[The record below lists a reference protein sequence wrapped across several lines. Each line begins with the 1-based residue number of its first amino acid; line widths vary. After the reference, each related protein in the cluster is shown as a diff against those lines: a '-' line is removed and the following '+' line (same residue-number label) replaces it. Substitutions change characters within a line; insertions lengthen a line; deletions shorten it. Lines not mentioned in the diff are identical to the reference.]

1 MDNIKLF
8 LNSNRSKKSVNAPF
22 YQDVELKANKKM
34 FTEENINGIVNAFDL
49 YNEERNATNKVRLVC
64 SINPVCS
71 NVLFNPVTEI
81 VKDEGSESPLVLNY
95 KELKNSDICR
105 KNYDISSND
114 ETDKHP
120 IKPIINDDSKVIDN
134 SSFIWN
140 EYEAIRDTQLSS
152 NDFGFK
158 YHCGVDIFNNHL
170 LRSDTFKIVSYNKDN
185 SNKRKSDGRRGSKL
199 QHFYIDQYFNTIDDW
214 MRDSRGNIVYNNFF
228 NPFLNPDSIL
238 YNYEVSNFNGSN
250 KVKNEKDLLDFYDFY
265 ATFDFKLKINDAKN
279 IISLT
284 QNTTIKIEFDYEL
297 TEYSTNVVRTKHAIY
312 TDILAA
318 DNTDK
323 TIQFKVNSTS
333 DDKNGSPYFDKHLVD
348 YRIIDSSINVVING
362 TNNAAERNVYYKT
375 VTTFGGDNDTFV
387 GTGGHFGNGRRAP
400 RDFGGRTFEGGF
412 SGSRG
417 SHTTVYKYDLVY
429 SPLNGNTPDTFS
441 NASHLYQS
449 YDVKTFEETIKDKLI
464 EDNGWFGFKN
474 TSKLPTYDVSSEK
487 TIDISKPINSENSS
501 SFIDM
506 YPGRDL
512 YSFTPKYNKYKNR
525 IEPNWDYCL
534 TYPSSSMTKG
544 FDFINE
550 ETGGLKI
557 QMFDEFTIGDSGEHL
572 ITFYCLSQHGLRVGD
587 YVNIYKNGT
596 DKVVSNAIVS
606 NVYDKYIFQINK
618 NGISIS
624 NKWHD
629 VSDSPKEFSGDGI
642 TYSKDPLNEGVYV
655 DDTPSANVY
664 YVLPDTQKV
673 NLDTDYN
680 NLSFKRVVS
689 NVECKYYVRIFSK
702 IPNFKFCD
710 TEINDKTLYDK
721 TNNRDLIKEYSDKDH
736 AFGSHINR
744 VGFSKNIYGD
754 EISEIVFTDDIDLT
768 ALKDNLGRPLTD
780 IYLTIVKRN
789 KGYKSWYGIS
799 PETKIDVTA
808 DDIEYSHCFGKNSCS
823 LRLSD
828 DSLNYIGVND
838 IRKIDSETEGLNIK
852 KINETSSF
860 DVDEIV
866 FDECQNFYGDLCCY
880 SPIDALEESIQ
891 PILNRFNTAQRDL
904 KISDEGYKYFSSF
917 KVDMIDKDET
927 AIGYGDPYEIQVAG
941 LHSTQITYNSLPRR
955 EGYYYQTHYKIP
967 VKTISS
973 KLSEQLPLFHT
984 ILDITKDGDYFK
996 IYTDD
1001 ENGFTINEKPILYD
1015 KDENKVYVC
1024 LITEIITSKKFVC
1037 KILDEE
1043 GKKVNLTGIEDI
1055 SRYNLLSKDGTIPS
1069 YAKIIK
1075 DGSCRYLWREVLQNG
1090 FDDNSNVEVYPFTN
1104 GALYINRNINFY
1116 LRRQNPSDEPQ
1127 ETIELSENNAYISY
1141 EDKGEVISKV
1151 ETEDNY
1157 VSEKNMKEC

>member
-1 MDNIKLF
+1 MDNIKIF

-34 FTEENINGIVNAFDL
+34 FTEENINGVVNAFDL

-81 VKDEGSESPLVLNY
+81 VKNEGSKSPLVLNY
-95 KELKNSDICR
+95 KKLKNSDIW
-105 KNYDISSND
+105 SND
-114 ETDKHP
+114 GLHNP
-120 IKPIINDDSKVIDN
+120 IKPMTFNGEEN
-134 SSFIWN
+134 SEFTWD
-140 EYEAIRDTQLSS
+140 EYEAVRDTQLSS

-158 YHCGVDIFNNHL
+158 YHCGIDIFNNHL
-170 LRSDTFKIVSYNKDN
+170 LRSNTFKIVSYNEEN
-185 SNKRKSDGRRGSKL
+185 SFVPRSDGRRRTKNDEL
-199 QHFYIDQYFNTIDDW
+199 ELKHAYIDHYFNTIDDW

-228 NPFLNPDSIL
+228 NPFLNSDSIL
-238 YNYEVSNFNGSN
+238 YDYEATNFKGDND
-250 KVKNEKDLLDFYDFY
+250 VKGKKDKKDYY
-265 ATFDFKLKINDAKN
+265 ATFDFILKINDVKN
-279 IISLT
+279 IIELK

-297 TEYSTNVVRTKHAIY
+297 TESSKDEIPRKKHALY
-312 TDILAA
+312 TDVLTR
-318 DNTDK
+318 NKTDK
-323 TIQFKVNSTS
+323 TFHFKVNSAS
-333 DDKNGSPYFDKHLVD
+333 DEINKPVYFDKPLEK
-348 YRIIDSSINVVING
+348 YRIKDDTINIVING
-362 TNNAAERNVYYKT
+362 TNMTNESNVYYKT
-375 VTTFGGDNDTFV
+375 FSD
-387 GTGGHFGNGRRAP
+387 
-400 RDFGGRTFEGGF
+400 RTDAQ
-412 SGSRG
+412 R
-417 SHTTVYKYDLVY
+417 YNLAY
-429 SPLNGNTPDTFS
+429 SPMNGNTPDTFS

-449 YDVKTFEETIKDKLI
+449 YDVKTFEEAIKDKLI

-474 TSKLPTYDVSSEK
+474 TSKLPTYDISTNK
-487 TIDISKPINSENSS
+487 KIDISKPINSENSS

-587 YVNIYKNGT
+587 YVNIYKNGA
-596 DKVVSNAIVS
+596 DKIVSNAIVS

-618 NGISIS
+618 NSIKISD
-624 NKWHD
+624 KWYD
-629 VSDSPKEFSGDGI
+629 VSGSPKTFSADGI
-642 TYSKDPLNEGVYV
+642 TYSEDPLNKGVYV
-655 DDTPSANVY
+655 DNTPSANIY

-710 TEINDKTLYDK
+710 TEINDKTLYDN

-736 AFGSHINR
+736 NFESHINR

-799 PETKIDVTA
+799 PENEIDVTA

-852 KINETSSF
+852 RINDTSSF
-860 DVDEIV
+860 DVDEII
-866 FDECQNFYGDLCCY
+866 FDECRNFYGDLCCY
-880 SPIDALEESIQ
+880 SPIDVLEESIQ

-904 KISDEGYKYFSSF
+904 KISDKGYKYFSSF
-917 KVDMIDKDET
+917 DVDMINKDET
-927 AIGYGDPYEIQVAG
+927 AIGYGDPHAIQVAG
-941 LHSTQITYNSLPRR
+941 LHSTQITYSSLPRR

-984 ILDITKDGDYFK
+984 ILDMTKDGDYFK
-996 IYTDD
+996 IYTDND
-1001 ENGFTINEKPILYD
+1001 NGFTINEKPILYD

-1024 LITEIITSKKFVC
+1024 LITEIITNKKFVC
-1037 KILDEE
+1037 KILNEE
-1043 GKKVNLTGIEDI
+1043 GKKVNLPDIEDI
-1055 SRYNLLSKDGTIPS
+1055 SRYNLLSKDETIPF
-1069 YAKIIK
+1069 YANIIK

-1116 LRRQNPSDEPQ
+1116 LRRQNPSDESQ
-1127 ETIELSENNAYISY
+1127 ETIELSENNTYISY
-1141 EDKGEVISKV
+1141 EDKGEIISKV

>member
-1 MDNIKLF
+1 MDNIKIF

-34 FTEENINGIVNAFDL
+34 FTEENINGVVNAFDL

-81 VKDEGSESPLVLNY
+81 VKDEGSKSPLVLNY
-95 KELKNSDICR
+95 KELKNSDI
-105 KNYDISSND
+105 SSND
-114 ETDKHP
+114 DRNP
-120 IKPIINDDSKVIDN
+120 IKPITSDDSDTIDN

-158 YHCGVDIFNNHL
+158 YHCGIDIFNNHL
-170 LRSDTFKIVSYNKDN
+170 LRSDTFKIVSYNEIN
-185 SNKRKSDGRRGSKL
+185 SSKRKSDGRRGSKQ

-250 KVKNEKDLLDFYDFY
+250 KVKGEKDLYDYY

-362 TNNAAERNVYYKT
+362 TNNTDEKNTYYKT
-375 VTTFGGDNDTFV
+375 VTAFDRDGGTFDN
-387 GTGGHFGNGRRAP
+387 GGGHFGGRRAP
-400 RDFGGRTFEGGF
+400 RDFGGRTSEGGNF
-412 SGSRG
+412 SGSRD
-417 SHTTVYKYDLVY
+417 SQTTVYKYDLVY
-429 SPLNGNTPDTFS
+429 SPLNGSTPDTFS

-449 YDVKTFEETIKDKLI
+449 YDVKTFEEAIKAKLI

-474 TSKLPTYDVSSEK
+474 TSKLPTYDMSSK
-487 TIDISKPINSENSS
+487 KKIDISKPINSENSS

-550 ETGGLKI
+550 ETDGLKI

-606 NVYDKYIFQINK
+606 NVYNKYIFQINK

-624 NKWHD
+624 NKWYD
-629 VSDSPKEFSGDGI
+629 VSGSPKTFSGDGI
-642 TYSKDPLNEGVYV
+642 TYSKDPLNEGVYI
-655 DDTPSANVY
+655 DNTPSANVY

-710 TEINDKTLYDK
+710 TEINDKTLYNK
-721 TNNRDLIKEYSDKDH
+721 SNNRDLIKEYSDKDH
-736 AFGSHINR
+736 AFESHINR

-838 IRKIDSETEGLNIK
+838 IRKIDSETEGLNIQ
-852 KINETSSF
+852 KINKTSSF
-860 DVDEIV
+860 DADEIV

-904 KISDEGYKYFSSF
+904 KISDDGYKYFSSF
-917 KVDMIDKDET
+917 DVDMIDKDET
-927 AIGYGDPYEIQVAG
+927 AIGYGDPYEVQVAG
-941 LHSTQITYNSLPRR
+941 LHSVQITYNSLPRR

-1015 KDENKVYVC
+1015 KDENKVYLC
-1024 LITEIITSKKFVC
+1024 LITEIITNKKFTC

-1043 GKKVNLTGIEDI
+1043 GKKVNLTDIEDV
-1055 SRYNLLSKDGTIPS
+1055 SRYNLLSKDETIPS

-1075 DGSCRYLWREVLQNG
+1075 DGSCRYLWILMAH
-1090 FDDNSNVEVYPFTN
+1090 FILT
-1104 GALYINRNINFY
+1104 
-1116 LRRQNPSDEPQ
+1116 
-1127 ETIELSENNAYISY
+1127 ETLISTL
-1141 EDKGEVISKV
+1141 EGKILLMSHRKL
-1151 ETEDNY
+1151 
-1157 VSEKNMKEC
+1157 

>member
-1 MDNIKLF
+1 MDNIKIF
-8 LNSNRSKKSVNAPF
+8 LNSNRSKQSVNAPF
-22 YQDVELKANKKM
+22 YEDIELKANKKM
-34 FTEENINGIVNAFDL
+34 FTEENINGVVNAFDL

-64 SINPVCS
+64 TINPVCS

-81 VKDEGSESPLVLNY
+81 VKDEGSNFPLVLNY
-95 KELKNSDICR
+95 KELKNHEIL
-105 KNYDISSND
+105 SND
-114 ETDKHP
+114 GLHNP
-120 IKPIINDDSKVIDN
+120 IKPMTTDKTTSFNDDEN
-134 SSFIWN
+134 SGFTWN
-140 EYEAIRDTQLSS
+140 EYEAVRDTQLSS

-158 YHCGVDIFNNHL
+158 YHCGIDIFNNHL
-170 LRSDTFKIVSYNKDN
+170 LRSDTFKIVSYNEKN
-185 SNKRKSDGRRGSKL
+185 SFAPKSDGRRRSDEAEPKVT
-199 QHFYIDQYFNTIDDW
+199 HTYIDQYFNTIDDW

-228 NPFLNPDSIL
+228 NPFLNSNSIL
-238 YNYEVSNFNGSN
+238 YNYETSNFNGSK
-250 KVKNEKDLLDFYDFY
+250 KVDGEDDAYDYY
-265 ATFDFKLKINDAKN
+265 ATFDFKLMINDKKN
-279 IISLT
+279 IVSLT

-297 TEYSTNVVRTKHAIY
+297 TEYDWEHSSTSECSKNNGVYVKHAIY
-312 TDILAA
+312 TDTLA
-318 DNTDK
+318 TDK
-323 TIQFKVNSTS
+323 TDKIFQFTVNSAS
-333 DDKNGSPYFDKHLVD
+333 DTKNCPPYFDKHLVD

-362 TNNAAERNVYYKT
+362 TNNVYETNVYYKT
-375 VTTFGGDNDTFV
+375 FSD
-387 GTGGHFGNGRRAP
+387 
-400 RDFGGRTFEGGF
+400 RTDVE
-412 SGSRG
+412 
-417 SHTTVYKYDLVY
+417 KYNLVY
-429 SPLNGNTPDTFS
+429 SPMNGNTPDTFS

-474 TSKLPTYDVSSEK
+474 TSKLPTYDMSNDWRSHSEK
-487 TIDISKPINSENSS
+487 KIDISKPINSENSS

-506 YPGRDL
+506 YPGREL

-534 TYPSSSMTKG
+534 TYPSSSMVKG

-557 QMFDEFTIGDSGEHL
+557 QMFDEFTVGDSGEHL

-606 NVYDKYIFQINK
+606 NVYDKYIFQIDK
-618 NGISIS
+618 NGINIS
-624 NKWHD
+624 DKWYD
-629 VSDSPKEFSGDGI
+629 VSGLPETFSANGI
-642 TYSKDPLNEGVYV
+642 TYSEDPLNKGVYV
-655 DDTPSANVY
+655 DNTSSANVY

-673 NLDTDYN
+673 NLNTEYN

-721 TNNRDLIKEYSDKDH
+721 TSNRDLIKEYSDKDH
-736 AFGSHINR
+736 NFESHINR

-754 EISEIVFTDDIDLT
+754 EINEIVFTDDIDLT

-789 KGYKSWYGIS
+789 KGYKSWYGVS
-799 PETKIDVTA
+799 PENKIDVTA
-808 DDIEYSHCFGKNSCS
+808 NDIEYSHCFGKNSCS

-828 DSLNYIGVND
+828 DSLNYVGVND
-838 IRKIDSETEGLNIK
+838 IRKIDSEIEGLDIK
-852 KINETSSF
+852 KINDTSSF
-860 DVDEIV
+860 DADEII
-866 FDECQNFYGDLCCY
+866 FDECRNFYGDLCCY
-880 SPIDALEESIQ
+880 SPVDVLEESIQ
-891 PILNRFNTAQRDL
+891 PVLNRFNTAQRDL

-917 KVDMIDKDET
+917 NVDMINKDET
-927 AIGYGDPYEIQVAG
+927 EIGYGDPYDVQVAG
-941 LHSTQITYNSLPRR
+941 LHSTQTTYNSLPRR

-984 ILDITKDGDYFK
+984 ILDITKDGDHFK
-996 IYTDD
+996 IYTDND
-1001 ENGFTINEKPILYD
+1001 NGFTINEKPILYD
-1015 KDENKVYVC
+1015 KDENKVYIC
-1024 LITEIITSKKFVC
+1024 LITEIITNKKFVC
-1037 KILDEE
+1037 EILNEE
-1043 GKKVNLTGIEDI
+1043 GKKVNLPDIENI
-1055 SRYNLLSKDGTIPS
+1055 SRYNLLSKDETIPF
-1069 YAKIIK
+1069 YANIIK
-1075 DGSCRYLWREVLQNG
+1075 DGSCRYLWREILQNG

-1127 ETIELSENNAYISY
+1127 ETIELSENNTYVSY
-1141 EDKGEVISKV
+1141 EDKGEVISEV

-1157 VSEKNMKEC
+1157 VSEKNMKKC

>member
-1 MDNIKLF
+1 MDNIKIF

-34 FTEENINGIVNAFDL
+34 FTEENINGAVNAFDL

-81 VKDEGSESPLVLNY
+81 VKDEGSNSPLVLNY
-95 KELKNSDICR
+95 NELKNHEIL
-105 KNYDISSND
+105 SND
-114 ETDKHP
+114 GLHNP
-120 IKPIINDDSKVIDN
+120 IKPMTTDETTSFNDDEN
-134 SSFIWN
+134 SGFTWN
-140 EYEAIRDTQLSS
+140 EYEAVRDTQLSS

-158 YHCGVDIFNNHL
+158 YHCGIDIFNNHL
-170 LRSDTFKIVSYNKDN
+170 LRSDTFKIVSYNEKN
-185 SNKRKSDGRRGSKL
+185 SFAPKSDGRRRSDEAESEVT
-199 QHFYIDQYFNTIDDW
+199 HTYIDQYFNTIDDW

-228 NPFLNPDSIL
+228 NPFLNSDSIL
-238 YNYEVSNFNGSN
+238 YDYETSNFNGSN
-250 KVKNEKDLLDFYDFY
+250 KVEGENDAYNYY
-265 ATFDFKLKINDAKN
+265 ATFDFKLIINDKKN
-279 IISLT
+279 IVSLT

-297 TEYSTNVVRTKHAIY
+297 TEYNWEHSSTSGCSKNGVYRKHAIY
-312 TDILAA
+312 TDTLA
-318 DNTDK
+318 TDK
-323 TIQFKVNSTS
+323 TDKIFQFEVNSAS
-333 DDKNGSPYFDKHLVD
+333 DTKNCPPYFDKHLEK
-348 YRIIDSSINVVING
+348 YRIIDGTINIVING
-362 TNNAAERNVYYKT
+362 TNMANESNVYYKT
-375 VTTFGGDNDTFV
+375 FSDRTDTQ
-387 GTGGHFGNGRRAP
+387 
-400 RDFGGRTFEGGF
+400 
-412 SGSRG
+412 
-417 SHTTVYKYDLVY
+417 KYNLAY
-429 SPLNGNTPDTFS
+429 SPMNGNTLDTFS

-474 TSKLPTYDVSSEK
+474 TSKLPTYDTSNDWRSHSEK
-487 TIDISKPINSENSS
+487 KIDISKPINSENSS

-506 YPGRDL
+506 YPGREL

-557 QMFDEFTIGDSGEHL
+557 QMFDEFTVGDSGEHL

-596 DKVVSNAIVS
+596 DKIVSNAIVS
-606 NVYDKYIFQINK
+606 NVYDKYIFQIDK

-624 NKWHD
+624 DKWYD
-629 VSDSPKEFSGDGI
+629 VSGLPKTFSANGI
-642 TYSKDPLNEGVYV
+642 TYSEDPLNKGVYV
-655 DDTPSANVY
+655 DNTSSANVY

-673 NLDTDYN
+673 NLNTEYN

-721 TNNRDLIKEYSDKDH
+721 TSNRDLIKEYSDKDH
-736 AFGSHINR
+736 NFESHINR

-754 EISEIVFTDDIDLT
+754 EINEIVFTDDIDLT

-789 KGYKSWYGIS
+789 KGYKSWYGVS
-799 PETKIDVTA
+799 PENKIDVTA
-808 DDIEYSHCFGKNSCS
+808 NDIEYSHCFGKNSCS

-828 DSLNYIGVND
+828 DSLNYVGIND
-838 IRKIDSETEGLNIK
+838 IRKIDSEIEGLNIK
-852 KINETSSF
+852 KINDTSSF
-860 DVDEIV
+860 DADEII
-866 FDECQNFYGDLCCY
+866 FDECRNFYGDLCCY
-880 SPIDALEESIQ
+880 SPIDVLEESIQ
-891 PILNRFNTAQRDL
+891 PVLNRFNTAQRDL

-917 KVDMIDKDET
+917 DVDMINKDET
-927 AIGYGDPYEIQVAG
+927 EIGYGDPYDVQIAG
-941 LHSTQITYNSLPRR
+941 LHSTQITYSSLPRR

-984 ILDITKDGDYFK
+984 ILDITKDSDYFK

-1001 ENGFTINEKPILYD
+1001 DNGFTINEKPILYD

-1024 LITEIITSKKFVC
+1024 LITEIITNKKFVC
-1037 KILDEE
+1037 KILNEE
-1043 GKKVNLTGIEDI
+1043 GKKVNLPDIEDI
-1055 SRYNLLSKDGTIPS
+1055 SRYNLLSKDETIPF
-1069 YAKIIK
+1069 YANIIK

-1104 GALYINRNINFY
+1104 DALYIHRNINFY

-1141 EDKGEVISKV
+1141 EDKGEIVSKV

>member
-1 MDNIKLF
+1 MDNIKIF

-34 FTEENINGIVNAFDL
+34 FTEENINGVVNAFDL

-81 VKDEGSESPLVLNY
+81 VKNEGSKSPLVLNY
-95 KELKNSDICR
+95 KKLKNSDIW
-105 KNYDISSND
+105 SND
-114 ETDKHP
+114 GLHNP
-120 IKPIINDDSKVIDN
+120 IKPMTFNGEEN
-134 SSFIWN
+134 SEFTWD
-140 EYEAIRDTQLSS
+140 EYEAVRDTQLSS

-158 YHCGVDIFNNHL
+158 YHCGIDIFNNHL
-170 LRSDTFKIVSYNKDN
+170 LRSNTFKIVSYNEEN
-185 SNKRKSDGRRGSKL
+185 SFVPRSDGRRRTKNDEL
-199 QHFYIDQYFNTIDDW
+199 ELKHAYIDHYFNTIDDW

-228 NPFLNPDSIL
+228 NPFLNSDSIL
-238 YNYEVSNFNGSN
+238 YDYEATNFKGDND
-250 KVKNEKDLLDFYDFY
+250 VKGKKDKKDYY
-265 ATFDFKLKINDAKN
+265 ATFDFILKINDVKN
-279 IISLT
+279 IIELK

-297 TEYSTNVVRTKHAIY
+297 TESSKDEIPRKKHALY
-312 TDILAA
+312 TDVLT
-318 DNTDK
+318 NK
-323 TIQFKVNSTS
+323 TFHFKVNSAS
-333 DDKNGSPYFDKHLVD
+333 DEINKPVYFEEPLEK
-348 YRIIDSSINVVING
+348 YRIKDDTINIVING
-362 TNNAAERNVYYKT
+362 TNMTNESNVYYKT
-375 VTTFGGDNDTFV
+375 FSD
-387 GTGGHFGNGRRAP
+387 
-400 RDFGGRTFEGGF
+400 RTDAQ
-412 SGSRG
+412 R
-417 SHTTVYKYDLVY
+417 YNLAY
-429 SPLNGNTPDTFS
+429 SPMNGNTPDTFS

-449 YDVKTFEETIKDKLI
+449 YDVKTFEEAIKDKLI

-474 TSKLPTYDVSSEK
+474 TSKLPTYDISTNK
-487 TIDISKPINSENSS
+487 KIDISKPINSENSS

-587 YVNIYKNGT
+587 YVNIYKNGA
-596 DKVVSNAIVS
+596 DKIVSNAIVS

-618 NGISIS
+618 NSIKISD
-624 NKWHD
+624 KWYD
-629 VSDSPKEFSGDGI
+629 VSGSPKTFSADGI
-642 TYSKDPLNEGVYV
+642 TYSEDPLNKGVYV
-655 DDTPSANVY
+655 DNTPSANIY

-710 TEINDKTLYDK
+710 TEINDKTLYDN

-736 AFGSHINR
+736 NFESHINR

-799 PETKIDVTA
+799 PENEIDVTA

-852 KINETSSF
+852 RINDTSSF
-860 DVDEIV
+860 DVDEII
-866 FDECQNFYGDLCCY
+866 FDECRNFYGDLCCY
-880 SPIDALEESIQ
+880 SPIDVLEESIQ

-904 KISDEGYKYFSSF
+904 KISDKGYKYFSSF
-917 KVDMIDKDET
+917 DVDMINKDET
-927 AIGYGDPYEIQVAG
+927 AIGYGDPHAIQVAG
-941 LHSTQITYNSLPRR
+941 LHSTQITYSSLPRR

-984 ILDITKDGDYFK
+984 ILDMTKDGDYFK
-996 IYTDD
+996 IYTDND
-1001 ENGFTINEKPILYD
+1001 NGFTINEKPILYD

-1024 LITEIITSKKFVC
+1024 LITEIITNKKFVC
-1037 KILDEE
+1037 KILNEE
-1043 GKKVNLTGIEDI
+1043 GKKVNLPDIEDI
-1055 SRYNLLSKDGTIPS
+1055 SRYNLLSKDETIPF
-1069 YAKIIK
+1069 YANIIK

-1104 GALYINRNINFY
+1104 DALYIHRNINFY

-1141 EDKGEVISKV
+1141 EDKGEIVSKV
-1151 ETEDNY
+1151 EAEDNY

>member
-1 MDNIKLF
+1 MNNIKIF

-34 FTEENINGIVNAFDL
+34 FTEENINGVVNAFDL

-81 VKDEGSESPLVLNY
+81 VKNEGSKSPLVLNY
-95 KELKNSDICR
+95 KKLKNSDIW
-105 KNYDISSND
+105 SND
-114 ETDKHP
+114 ELHNP
-120 IKPIINDDSKVIDN
+120 IKPMTFNGEEN
-134 SSFIWN
+134 SEFTWD
-140 EYEAIRDTQLSS
+140 EYEAVRDTQLSN

-158 YHCGVDIFNNHL
+158 YHCGIDIFNNHL
-170 LRSDTFKIVSYNKDN
+170 LRSNTFKIVSYNEEN
-185 SNKRKSDGRRGSKL
+185 SFVPRSDGRRRTKNDEL
-199 QHFYIDQYFNTIDDW
+199 ELKHTYIDHYFNTIDDW

-228 NPFLNPDSIL
+228 NPFLNSDSIL
-238 YNYEVSNFNGSN
+238 YDYEATNFKGDND
-250 KVKNEKDLLDFYDFY
+250 VKGKNDKKDYY
-265 ATFDFKLKINDAKN
+265 ATFDFILKINDVKN
-279 IISLT
+279 IIELK

-297 TEYSTNVVRTKHAIY
+297 TESSKDEISLKHALY
-312 TDILAA
+312 TDVLTG
-318 DNTDK
+318 NKTDK
-323 TIQFKVNSTS
+323 TFHFKVNSAS
-333 DDKNGSPYFDKHLVD
+333 DEINKPVYFDKPLEK
-348 YRIIDSSINVVING
+348 YRIKDDTINIVING
-362 TNNAAERNVYYKT
+362 TNMTNESNVYYKT
-375 VTTFGGDNDTFV
+375 FSD
-387 GTGGHFGNGRRAP
+387 
-400 RDFGGRTFEGGF
+400 RTDAQ
-412 SGSRG
+412 R
-417 SHTTVYKYDLVY
+417 YNLAY
-429 SPLNGNTPDTFS
+429 SPMNGNTPDTFS

-449 YDVKTFEETIKDKLI
+449 YDVKTFEEAIKDKLI

-474 TSKLPTYDVSSEK
+474 TSKLPTYDISTNK
-487 TIDISKPINSENSS
+487 KIDISKPINSENSS

-572 ITFYCLSQHGLRVGD
+572 ITFYCLSQHGLKVGD

-596 DKVVSNAIVS
+596 DKIVSNAIVS

-618 NGISIS
+618 NSIKISD
-624 NKWHD
+624 KWYD
-629 VSDSPKEFSGDGI
+629 VSGSPKTFSADGI
-642 TYSKDPLNEGVYV
+642 TYSEDPLNKGVYV
-655 DDTPSANVY
+655 DNTPSANIY

-710 TEINDKTLYDK
+710 TEINDKTLYDN

-736 AFGSHINR
+736 NFESHINR

-799 PETKIDVTA
+799 PENEIDVTA

-852 KINETSSF
+852 RINDTSSF
-860 DVDEIV
+860 DVDEII
-866 FDECQNFYGDLCCY
+866 FDECRNFYGDLCCY
-880 SPIDALEESIQ
+880 SPIDVLEESIQ

-904 KISDEGYKYFSSF
+904 KISDKGYEYFSTF
-917 KVDMIDKDET
+917 DVDMINKDET
-927 AIGYGDPYEIQVAG
+927 AIGYGDPYAIQVAG
-941 LHSTQITYNSLPRR
+941 LHSTQITYSSLPRR

-984 ILDITKDGDYFK
+984 ILDMTKDGDYFK
-996 IYTDD
+996 IYTDND
-1001 ENGFTINEKPILYD
+1001 NGFTINEKPILYD
-1015 KDENKVYVC
+1015 KDENKAYVC
-1024 LITEIITSKKFVC
+1024 LITEIITSKKIVC
-1037 KILDEE
+1037 EILNEE
-1043 GKKVNLTGIEDI
+1043 GKKINLPDIEDI
-1055 SRYNLLSKDGTIPS
+1055 SRYNLLSKDETIPF
-1069 YAKIIK
+1069 YANIIK

-1104 GALYINRNINFY
+1104 NALYIHRNINFY
-1116 LRRQNPSDEPQ
+1116 LRRQNPLDEPQ

-1141 EDKGEVISKV
+1141 EDKGEIVSKV
-1151 ETEDNY
+1151 EAEDNY

>member
-1 MDNIKLF
+1 MDNIKIF
-8 LNSNRSKKSVNAPF
+8 LNSNRSKQSVNAPF
-22 YQDVELKANKKM
+22 YQDIELKANKKM
-34 FTEENINGIVNAFDL
+34 FTEENINGVVNAFDL
-49 YNEERNATNKVRLVC
+49 YNEERNAANKVRLVC

-81 VKDEGSESPLVLNY
+81 VKDEGSSSPLVLNY
-95 KELKNSDICR
+95 KELKNYEIL
-105 KNYDISSND
+105 SND
-114 ETDKHP
+114 GLHNP
-120 IKPIINDDSKVIDN
+120 IKPMTTDETRSFNEDEN
-134 SSFIWN
+134 SGFTWN
-140 EYEAIRDTQLSS
+140 EYEAVRDTQLSS

-158 YHCGVDIFNNHL
+158 YHCGIDIFNNHL
-170 LRSDTFKIVSYNKDN
+170 LRSDTFKIVSYNEKN
-185 SNKRKSDGRRGSKL
+185 SFAPKSDGRRRSNEAEPKVT
-199 QHFYIDQYFNTIDDW
+199 HTYIDQYFNTIDDW

-228 NPFLNPDSIL
+228 NPFLSSDSIL
-238 YNYEVSNFNGSN
+238 YNYETSNFNGKN
-250 KVKNEKDLLDFYDFY
+250 KVEGEKDVNDYY
-265 ATFDFKLKINDAKN
+265 ATFDFKLIINDTNN
-279 IISLT
+279 IIALE
-284 QNTTIKIEFDYEL
+284 QNTNIKIEFDYEL
-297 TEYSTNVVRTKHAIY
+297 TEYSTNVVTVKHAIY
-312 TDILAA
+312 TDTLA
-318 DNTDK
+318 TDK
-323 TIQFKVNSTS
+323 TDKIFQFTVNSAS
-333 DDKNGSPYFDKHLVD
+333 DETNKPVYFDKHLESF
-348 YRIIDSSINVVING
+348 RIIDSTVSIVING
-362 TNNAAERNVYYKT
+362 TNNVDETNVYYKT
-375 VTTFGGDNDTFV
+375 LS
-387 GTGGHFGNGRRAP
+387 GRHDPQR
-400 RDFGGRTFEGGF
+400 
-412 SGSRG
+412 
-417 SHTTVYKYDLVY
+417 YNLVY
-429 SPLNGNTPDTFS
+429 SPMNGNTPDTFS

-449 YDVKTFEETIKDKLI
+449 YDVKTFEEAIKDKLI

-474 TSKLPTYDVSSEK
+474 TSKLPTYDTSNGWRSHSEK
-487 TIDISKPINSENSS
+487 KIDISKPINSENSS

-506 YPGRDL
+506 YPGREL

-557 QMFDEFTIGDSGEHL
+557 QMFDEFTVGDSGEHL
-572 ITFYCLSQHGLRVGD
+572 ITFYCLSQHGLRTGD

-606 NVYDKYIFQINK
+606 NVYDKYIFQIDK
-618 NGISIS
+618 NGINIS
-624 NKWHD
+624 DKWYD
-629 VSDSPKEFSGDGI
+629 VSGLPETFSANGI
-642 TYSKDPLNEGVYV
+642 TYSEDPLNKGVYV
-655 DDTPSANVY
+655 DNTPSANVY

-673 NLDTDYN
+673 NLNTEFN
-680 NLSFKRVVS
+680 NLSFKRLVS

-736 AFGSHINR
+736 NFESHINR

-754 EISEIVFTDDIDLT
+754 EINEIVFTDDIDLT

-789 KGYKSWYGIS
+789 KGYKSWYGVS

-808 DDIEYSHCFGKNSCS
+808 NDIEYSHCFGKNSCS

-838 IRKIDSETEGLNIK
+838 IRKIDSEIEGLDIK
-852 KINETSSF
+852 KINDTNSF
-860 DVDEIV
+860 DADEIV
-866 FDECQNFYGDLCCY
+866 FDECRNFYGDLCCY
-880 SPIDALEESIQ
+880 SPVDVLEESIQ
-891 PILNRFNTAQRDL
+891 PVLNRFNTAQRDL

-917 KVDMIDKDET
+917 NVDMINKDET
-927 AIGYGDPYEIQVAG
+927 EIGYGDPYDIQVAG

-984 ILDITKDGDYFK
+984 ILGITKDGDYFK
-996 IYTDD
+996 IYTDKD
-1001 ENGFTINEKPILYD
+1001 NGFTINEKPILYD
-1015 KDENKVYVC
+1015 KDENKVYIC
-1024 LITEIITSKKFVC
+1024 LITEIITNKKFVC
-1037 KILDEE
+1037 KILNEE
-1043 GKKVNLTGIEDI
+1043 GEKVNLPDIEDI
-1055 SRYNLLSKDGTIPS
+1055 SRYNLLSKDETIPF
-1069 YAKIIK
+1069 YANIIK

-1127 ETIELSENNAYISY
+1127 ETIELSENNTYISY
-1141 EDKGEVISKV
+1141 EDKGEIISKV

>member
-1 MDNIKLF
+1 MDNIKIF

-34 FTEENINGIVNAFDL
+34 FTEENINGVVNAFDL

-95 KELKNSDICR
+95 KELKNSDI
-105 KNYDISSND
+105 SSND
-114 ETDKHP
+114 DRNP
-120 IKPIINDDSKVIDN
+120 IKPITSDDSDTIDN

-158 YHCGVDIFNNHL
+158 YHCGIDIFNNHL
-170 LRSDTFKIVSYNKDN
+170 LRSDTFKIVSYNEIN
-185 SNKRKSDGRRGSKL
+185 SSKRKSDGRRGSKL
-199 QHFYIDQYFNTIDDW
+199 KHFYIDQYFNTIDDW

-228 NPFLNPDSIL
+228 NPFLNSDSIL

-250 KVKNEKDLLDFYDFY
+250 KVKGEKDLYDYY

-362 TNNAAERNVYYKT
+362 SNNANERNVYYKT
-375 VTTFGGDNDTFV
+375 VTTFDGDGGTFD
-387 GTGGHFGNGRRAP
+387 GSGGHFGGRRAP
-400 RDFGGRTFEGGF
+400 RDFGGRTSEGGNF
-412 SGSRG
+412 SGSRD
-417 SHTTVYKYDLVY
+417 SQTTVYKYDLVY
-429 SPLNGNTPDTFS
+429 SPLNGSTPDTFS

-449 YDVKTFEETIKDKLI
+449 YDVKTFEEAIKAKLI

-474 TSKLPTYDVSSEK
+474 TSKLPTYDMSSK
-487 TIDISKPINSENSS
+487 KKIDISKPINSENSS

-534 TYPSSSMTKG
+534 TYPSSSMTNG

-624 NKWHD
+624 NKWYD
-629 VSDSPKEFSGDGI
+629 VSGSPKTFSGDGI
-642 TYSKDPLNEGVYV
+642 TYSKDPLNEGVYI
-655 DDTPSANVY
+655 DNTTSANVY

-702 IPNFKFCD
+702 IPNFKFCN

-736 AFGSHINR
+736 AFESHINR
-744 VGFSKNIYGD
+744 VGFSRNIYGD

-789 KGYKSWYGIS
+789 KGYKSWYGVQ
-799 PETKIDVTA
+799 PEKIDVTA

-828 DSLNYIGVND
+828 DSLNYVGVND

-852 KINETSSF
+852 KINEETSSF
-860 DVDEIV
+860 DADEIV

-904 KISDEGYKYFSSF
+904 KISDDGYKYFSSF
-917 KVDMIDKDET
+917 DVDMIDKDET
-927 AIGYGDPYEIQVAG
+927 AIGYGDPYEVQVAG
-941 LHSTQITYNSLPRR
+941 LHSVQITYNSLPRR

-1015 KDENKVYVC
+1015 KDENKVYFC
-1024 LITEIITSKKFVC
+1024 LITEIITIKKFVC

-1043 GKKVNLTGIEDI
+1043 GKKVNLTDIEDV
-1055 SRYNLLSKDGTIPS
+1055 SRYNLLSKDETIPS

-1127 ETIELSENNAYISY
+1127 ETIELSENNSYISY
-1141 EDKGEVISKV
+1141 EDKGEIISKV

>member
-1 MDNIKLF
+1 MDNIKIF

-34 FTEENINGIVNAFDL
+34 FTEENINGVVNAFDL

-81 VKDEGSESPLVLNY
+81 VKDEGSKSPLVLNY
-95 KELKNSDICR
+95 KELKNSDI
-105 KNYDISSND
+105 SSND
-114 ETDKHP
+114 DRNP
-120 IKPIINDDSKVIDN
+120 IKPITSDDSDTIDN

-158 YHCGVDIFNNHL
+158 YHCGIDIFNNHL
-170 LRSDTFKIVSYNKDN
+170 LRSDTFKIVSYNEIN
-185 SNKRKSDGRRGSKL
+185 SSKRKSDGRRGSKQ

-228 NPFLNPDSIL
+228 NPFLNSDSIL
-238 YNYEVSNFNGSN
+238 YSYEITNFNGSN
-250 KVKNEKDLLDFYDFY
+250 KVKGEKDLYDYY
-265 ATFDFKLKINDAKN
+265 ATFDFKLMINDAKN

-297 TEYSTNVVRTKHAIY
+297 TEYDWKNSSTGKYSKNGVHDRHAIY

-333 DDKNGSPYFDKHLVD
+333 DTKKEPRYFDKHLVD

-362 TNNAAERNVYYKT
+362 TNNTDEKNTYYKT
-375 VTTFGGDNDTFV
+375 VTAFDRDGGTFDN
-387 GTGGHFGNGRRAP
+387 GGGHFGGRRAP
-400 RDFGGRTFEGGF
+400 RDFGGRTSEGGNF
-412 SGSRG
+412 SGSRD
-417 SHTTVYKYDLVY
+417 SQTTVYKYDLVY
-429 SPLNGNTPDTFS
+429 SPLNGSTPDTFS

-449 YDVKTFEETIKDKLI
+449 YDVKTFEEAIKAKLI

-474 TSKLPTYDVSSEK
+474 TSKLPTYDMSSK
-487 TIDISKPINSENSS
+487 KKIDISKPINSENSS

-624 NKWHD
+624 NKWYD
-629 VSDSPKEFSGDGI
+629 VSDSPKTFSGDGI

-736 AFGSHINR
+736 AFESHINR

-828 DSLNYIGVND
+828 DSLNYVGVND
-838 IRKIDSETEGLNIK
+838 IRKIDSETEGLNIQ
-852 KINETSSF
+852 KINKTTSSF
-860 DVDEIV
+860 DADEIV

-904 KISDEGYKYFSSF
+904 KISDDGYKYFSSF
-917 KVDMIDKDET
+917 DVDMIDKDET
-927 AIGYGDPYEIQVAG
+927 AIGYGDPYEVQVAG

-1015 KDENKVYVC
+1015 KDENKVYFC
-1024 LITEIITSKKFVC
+1024 LITEIITIKKFVC

-1043 GKKVNLTGIEDI
+1043 GKKVNLTDIEDV
-1055 SRYNLLSKDGTIPS
+1055 SRYNLLSKDETIPS

-1127 ETIELSENNAYISY
+1127 ETIELSENNSYISY
-1141 EDKGEVISKV
+1141 EDKGEIISKV